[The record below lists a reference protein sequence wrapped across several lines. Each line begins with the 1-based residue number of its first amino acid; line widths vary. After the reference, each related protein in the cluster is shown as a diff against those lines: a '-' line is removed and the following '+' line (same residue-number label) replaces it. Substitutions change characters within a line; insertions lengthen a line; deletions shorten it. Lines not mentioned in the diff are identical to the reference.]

1 VRRFVSFFLLIL
13 LAFINVPRE
22 FIHECDQDLPHDT
35 SGFQTKH
42 LEEDCSICDFS
53 FAPVVEQTEVA
64 EFVFLILFFQ
74 FETSS
79 IINPE
84 HVSISHSQGR
94 APPVLA

>member
-1 VRRFVSFFLLIL
+1 MRRFLSFFLLIL

-22 FIHECDQDLPHDT
+22 FIHECDQDFSHDT
-35 SGFQTKH
+35 SGFQTQH
-42 LEEDCSICDFS
+42 IQEDCTICDFS
-53 FAPVVEQTEVA
+53 YAPVVDQTEVA

-79 IINPE
+79 IIDPE
-84 HVSISHSQGR
+84 HVSIYYSQGR